1 MTARTTFV
9 VRDGKIH
16 EWRRVADEPQSTGPV
31 V

>member
-9 VRDGKIH
+9 VRHGKIL